1 MEAFKVFGLQH
12 ILVMIFGLIGIFIAL
27 FISNINYRLI
37 PKIMGTFILFI
48 KLGELAYRHII
59 NKEPIY
65 NLLPLHLCN
74 LALIIAI
81 LIMVFGIKS
90 LFQVLYYWSIGAIFA
105 ILTPEVNAPLP
116 NFVTISFFVTHL
128 FILFAPLCCIFIFN
142 LRPTK
147 SGIWVSVLTLN
158 IISLIVYFIN
168 NKLGTNYL
176 YINRIP
182 EFTSPLQYFGQWPYY
197 LIVLEA
203 IFLILAH
210 LMYLPF
216 RRRRSH
222 YISKKW

>member
-1 MEAFKVFGLQH
+1 
-12 ILVMIFGLIGIFIAL
+12 
-27 FISNINYRLI
+27 
-37 PKIMGTFILFI
+37 
-48 KLGELAYRHII
+48 
-59 NKEPIY
+59 
-65 NLLPLHLCN
+65 
-74 LALIIAI
+74 
-81 LIMVFGIKS
+81 
-90 LFQVLYYWSIGAIFA
+90 
-105 ILTPEVNAPLP
+105 
-116 NFVTISFFVTHL
+116 
-128 FILFAPLCCIFIFN
+128 LFAPLCCIFIFN